1 MTEEIMIMLIWAAIF
16 SLSVLVCVL
25 LTKGLIDTAG
35 DRDLLVEQVL
45 RELEERREKK

>member
-1 MTEEIMIMLIWAAIF
+1 MAEEITVMLIWLSIFAA
-16 SLSVLVCVL
+16 SVLVCVL

-35 DRDLLVEQVL
+35 SRDLLVGQVL